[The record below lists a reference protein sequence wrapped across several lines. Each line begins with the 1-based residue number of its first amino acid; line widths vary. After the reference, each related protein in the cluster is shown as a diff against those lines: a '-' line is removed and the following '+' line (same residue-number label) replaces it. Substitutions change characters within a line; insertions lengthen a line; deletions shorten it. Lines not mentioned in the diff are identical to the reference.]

1 MLWKNTLSVKLQLE
15 TKEENVPMEEDAPTE
30 ETSSEELP
38 VEPSSEET
46 SMEEPPAE
54 EASMET
60 LSTEEAGNEEENFLK
75 KSQAETVADETT
87 KTATEKLLRS

>member
-1 MLWKNTLSVKLQLE
+1 MLWKNTLSVKLQL
-15 TKEENVPMEEDAPTE
+15 KKQKKRMEQDAPTE

-60 LSTEEAGNEEENFLK
+60 LSTEVAGNEEEIFFKNLRLK
-75 KSQAETVADETT
+75 
-87 KTATEKLLRS
+87 L